1 MAKPITKP
9 NKAGSSVL
17 RTDFFCVND
26 QTFGGYV
33 VDLDDLQRRFVVEM
47 LLDGLPLRLA
57 RADAYANELA
67 IEGLGDACYGF
78 AFNLSQRVI
87 DSGTIVEVRL
97 ANTDIPVGHPISI
110 KEQQSNARQLPG
122 TSEIRWLGG
131 LRFDGWCSDDGADAP
146 IVTAVIDG
154 ERIAEAKATRWAN
167 IGNGRDARLARR
179 FDLHLPARFADGHVK
194 HVQFVR
200 DNGENFPGGPIAI
213 VAFADGLARTIDNF
227 NALAAER
234 PRAAEVDRLL
244 PMSMPFSA
252 YADWLV
258 RFPIATPK
266 NANLA
271 PIAVALLGSG
281 DPKPSLKSL
290 QKSQRVDWVAATLP
304 EAGGQSEFVNE
315 HLQQFLLGD
324 ARNSEYV
331 VFTRSGTRFT
341 ATALDRIAG
350 AFAEFPNAFAVYG
363 DFDVA
368 GDDGVDW
375 PIALPAFDYERL
387 LEQGYCTHLFALR
400 REVALSAV
408 RKGKSDMY
416 RLFLSTLDDK
426 PRDHEGIAHIP
437 GSLATLVLLDPAAE
451 SQLLAQAV
459 TRHLKARKRAAQIRT
474 SSSSL
479 FPAIRISRSIPA
491 GLTTIVIPVRNQ
503 LGLLRSCLRSI
514 KPAARRSN
522 VDILVVDNDSS
533 DPEMIAFLNDLKR
546 GGEATIVSVAG
557 PFNFARL
564 NNVAAEG
571 AKGDFLCL
579 LNNDVEATDG
589 QWLDEMLSRLA
600 DDDVGAVGA
609 LLVWPSGV
617 VQHGGTV
624 LGANFAAAHAFS
636 DRMQTDPGYADM
648 LNVAHEC
655 SAVTAACM
663 LTRRRDY
670 LDIGGMDELHF
681 PVNFND
687 VDYCVRLRAAGKR
700 VVFTPHARLYHLE
713 SASRGRDE
721 QPVRAA
727 RFARELQH
735 LRARW
740 GEWLMTDPYYN
751 PTLSLDAIPFS
762 ALAWPPRSRD
772 PRINRAPIAAHIP
785 PGF

>member
-1 MAKPITKP
+1 MTKPIAKPS
-9 NKAGSSVL
+9 KAGNSAL
-17 RTDFFCVND
+17 RTDFFCRND

-33 VDLDDLQRRFVVEM
+33 VDPDDLQRRFIVEM
-47 LLDGLPLRLA
+47 FLDGLPLRLA

-78 AFNLSQRVI
+78 VFNLSQRVI

-97 ANTDIPVGHPISI
+97 ANTDIPVGHPISM
-110 KEQQSNARQLPG
+110 KMQQSDARRLPG

-146 IVTAVIDG
+146 TVAAIIDG

-167 IGNGRDARLARR
+167 IGNGRDAQLARR

-200 DNGENFPGGPIAI
+200 DNGEDFPGGTIAI
-213 VAFADGLARTIDNF
+213 VAFGDGLARTNDNF
-227 NALAAER
+227 NGLAAER
-234 PRAAEVDRLL
+234 PRAVEFDRLL

-266 NANLA
+266 KTDVA

-304 EAGGQSEFVNE
+304 EAGGQSEFANE

-324 ARNSEYV
+324 AKNSEYV
-331 VFTRSGTRFT
+331 VFTLSGTRFT
-341 ATALDRIAG
+341 ATALDRIAS
-350 AFAEFPNAFAVYG
+350 AFAVFPDAFAVYG

-368 GDDGVDW
+368 GDDGLSW

-387 LEQGYCTHLFALR
+387 LEQGYCARLFALR
-400 REVALSAV
+400 KDVALSAV
-408 RKGKSDMY
+408 RKGKSDLY
-416 RLFLSTLDDK
+416 RLFLSTLDDR
-426 PRDHEGIAHIP
+426 PRDGIVHIP
-437 GSLATLVLLDPAAE
+437 GSLAKLAVLDPALE
-451 SQLLAQAV
+451 SVQLADAVAQY
-459 TRHLKARKRAAQIRT
+459 LKARKLVAQIRK
-474 SSSSL
+474 SSPGL
-479 FPAIRISRSIPA
+479 FPAIRVSRPVAA
-491 GLTTIVIPVRNQ
+491 GLTTIIIPVRNE
-503 LGLLRSCLRSI
+503 LGLLQSCLRSI
-514 KPAARRSN
+514 KPAASQSA

-533 DPEMIAFLNDLKR
+533 DPDMVKFLRNLASS
-546 GGEATIVSVAG
+546 GEASVVSVPG
-557 PFNFARL
+557 PFNFAHL
-564 NNVAAEG
+564 NNVAAEN
-571 AKGDFLCL
+571 AKGDLLCL
-579 LNNDVEATDG
+579 LNNDVEATDSE
-589 QWLDEMLSRLA
+589 WLREMLGRIG

-624 LGANFAAAHAFS
+624 LGANFAATHAFS
-636 DRMQTDPGYADM
+636 DRIHADPGYADM
-648 LNVAHEC
+648 LDVAREC

-687 VDYCVRLRAAGKR
+687 VDYCLKLRAAGKR
-700 VVFTPHARLYHLE
+700 VVFTPHARLRHLE

-721 QPVRAA
+721 QPDRAA
-727 RFARELQH
+727 RFARELQQ

-740 GEWLMTDPYYN
+740 GEGLMTDPYYN
-751 PTLSLDAIPFS
+751 PILSLDAVPFS
-762 ALAWPPRSRD
+762 ALAWPPRPRN
-772 PRINRAPIAAHIP
+772 PRINRASMPADVP